1 MGLLADR
8 CHERFWRE
16 DGPAEGRHQTDLRV
30 IAVSSSYA
38 SLSSTSLPGSSR
50 ARNDA
55 HRRRGE
61 SASHVRSE
69 RADKVWHVTM
79 KVRARDR
86 GRYVLLDFLMRYTTR
101 IFGSYICKGWVT
113 CFAQSKDDS
122 VRVMKKKSEQSHR
135 TGQAKITLARIHT
148 AATPFGKTGGLIPC
162 KLSCWYPVHSWN
174 VTFLSC
180 NDVRCHVQEARCIFF
195 PWAVSIKRKEGFL
208 LGTTFELRV
217 VYVEQRLD
225 ICRMCTSADTL
236 PSNTAVD
243 LEV

>member
-16 DGPAEGRHQTDLRV
+16 DGPAEGRHQTDMRV

-50 ARNDA
+50 ARIDA

-79 KVRARDR
+79 KVCARVC
-86 GRYVLLDFLMRYTTR
+86 GRYVLLDFLMRYRTR
-101 IFGSYICKGWVT
+101 MFGSYICMGRVT

-122 VRVMKKKSEQSHR
+122 VRVKKKQRERSHR
-135 TGQAKITLARIHT
+135 IMQAKITSAKIHT
-148 AATPFGKTGGLIPC
+148 VATPSGKTCGLF
-162 KLSCWYPVHSWN
+162 SCEFSSWYPAYSWH
-174 VTFLSC
+174 VTFLSQ
-180 NDVRCHVQEARCIFF
+180 NDVRCHMQGARCIWFS
-195 PWAVSIKRKEGFL
+195 WAAPVERREGFP
-208 LGTTFELRV
+208 LGTTCELRIG
-217 VYVEQRLD
+217 YGAE
-225 ICRMCTSADTL
+225 A
-236 PSNTAVD
+236 
-243 LEV
+243 